1 MKYRGPSSA
10 CWSGD
15 QRVTSCRGIERSVL
29 VLAHQTLNHALNSHS
44 VCRANDDGLVSR
56 VRWLEPDLIS
66 LPVESLQR
74 GIASI
79 NQRDYHFSVVC
90 CLSRL
95 DYYAIA
101 VSYLLADHRV
111 APDSKPEQSLTPKE
125 IARDTNGLVTEN
137 RLDRLPGCDDAEQRD
152 LGVIFRN
159 LLSHDFYSAAHIRN
173 PLDQAFPF
181 KS

>member
-29 VLAHQTLNHALNSHS
+29 VLAHQTLNNALNSHS

-66 LPVESLQR
+66 LPVESLHR

-79 NQRDYHFSVVC
+79 G
-90 CLSRL
+90 CLAATTPSDGISESSSEVSSLTTSIPRNASATLLIWPSRL
-95 DYYAIA
+95 RA
-101 VSYLLADHRV
+101 
-111 APDSKPEQSLTPKE
+111 
-125 IARDTNGLVTEN
+125 ART
-137 RLDRLPGCDDAEQRD
+137 C
-152 LGVIFRN
+152 
-159 LLSHDFYSAAHIRN
+159 
-173 PLDQAFPF
+173 
-181 KS
+181 